1 MFKWDKEE
9 SMWREINNEEV
20 NMLKIGDKICIT
32 DLPEYDI
39 NGNDYN
45 VISSG
50 GTIRKIEYIVEMFD
64 GPILRVDAG
73 EYDKVSQKEE
83 KENKMDNF
91 DIEELKKDVLCG
103 LDKRI
108 NDIFREYQ
116 DRLYIKS
123 GDIYPEDEFDLDVI
137 KEKIADK
144 ICKVLTYELSK

>member
-1 MFKWDKEE
+1 MKVGDQ
-9 SMWREINNEEV
+9 ICV
-20 NMLKIGDKICIT
+20 NP
-32 DLPEYDI
+32 LPAYDVSGKEYD
-39 NGNDYN
+39 
-45 VISSG
+45 VIGSG

-91 DIEELKKDVLCG
+91 DIEELKEDVLCD
-103 LDKRI
+103 LDEKI
-108 NDIFREYQ
+108 DYIFREYQ

-123 GDIYPEDEFDLDVI
+123 GYINPEDDFDLDVI

-144 ICKVLTYELSK
+144 ICKVLTNELFK